1 MASPT
6 NCPNSSTMSSPSS
19 DPGRGTAVALAG
31 DAPVRSLYVH
41 VPFCA
46 HKCEYCAFY
55 SGPAPGEVIQRYVD
69 ALVRELGVR

>member
-19 DPGRGTAVALAG
+19 DPGRGAAVALAG

-46 HKCEYCAFY
+46 HKCE
-55 SGPAPGEVIQRYVD
+55 
-69 ALVRELGVR
+69 